1 MASAPKEEEIN
12 MIYYLIGVALFIF
25 MLEQLVPGWK
35 LPKGRSEKDF
45 PNLVKYADPASRV
58 FP

>member
-1 MASAPKEEEIN
+1 

-35 LPKGRSEKDF
+35 LPK
-45 PNLVKYADPASRV
+45 
-58 FP
+58 

>member
-1 MASAPKEEEIN
+1 

-35 LPKGRSEKDF
+35 LPK
-45 PNLVKYADPASRV
+45 V
-58 FP
+58 

>member
-1 MASAPKEEEIN
+1 

-35 LPKGRSEKDF
+35 LP
-45 PNLVKYADPASRV
+45 
-58 FP
+58 

>member
-25 MLEQLVPGWK
+25 MLEQLVSGWK
-35 LPKGRSEKDF
+35 LPKVSTWVAR
-45 PNLVKYADPASRV
+45 
-58 FP
+58 

>member
-35 LPKGRSEKDF
+35 LPKVSTWVAG
-45 PNLVKYADPASRV
+45 
-58 FP
+58 

>member
-1 MASAPKEEEIN
+1 

-35 LPKGRSEKDF
+35 
-45 PNLVKYADPASRV
+45 
-58 FP
+58 